1 MQEISN
7 DMDLNEKLL
16 DKDFQEGN
24 NGENIDMSKIFNNE
38 YNTSEHPSQKYF
50 EQHLKSVEYV
60 GQLFKTDFKNGLS
73 SSNKEDLEWREKK
86 WGNNHLPPEQ
96 AKTIF
101 ELILE
106 CFEDFMLRV
115 LLFASIISLAIGVAK
130 DGIKTGWI
138 EGTAIFFAV
147 FLVVTI
153 SSYMNY
159 QKQEQ
164 FLKLTR
170 ENKLKKVLV
179 IRDGIEKEISIEDIL
194 VGDIIKLRIGD
205 IINVDG
211 FVFGDAKIGM
221 DESPVTGESDIMW
234 KMNNFEIKGSK
245 YTCPF
250 VFSGSQVV
258 DGLGNMVVAAVGDKT
273 FEGQNKQLINSAG
286 RKKEEGEGEDADDA
300 DLTPLKK
307 QLNDLA
313 NNIGNLGCYSAILI
327 GVTLFVKESIIHVI
341 YGGSLLSSYTLDI
354 FVNAFIIGV
363 TVIVV
368 AIPEGLPMA
377 VTIAFAYSVDKM
389 KKEHNLVKHLDKS
402 EAMGNVNNVC
412 TDKTGTLT
420 LGVMRIAAFFIE
432 DEDIRLNRAKVQDEN
447 LRNLIWNCIFKNIT
461 CVESTNEKGEKILN
475 GDMTEKALYTYLKE
489 NQYPLEGNRKGKYV
503 LPFKSEYKY
512 MMNIYQEENG
522 YILYAKGAPE
532 RVSPFFGYYRTKGGQ
547 EENFEEHAQDLIN
560 QQAIYAEDSMRTLI
574 FGYKKLTEEEI
585 TKAREANPEDD
596 FKFFNE
602 LAQGLCY
609 AFMIGIRDNNRED
622 VPDAINKC
630 HHAGITVRMVTGDNI
645 NTAIAISKD
654 VGIIEPHQA
663 AECKNIAAHYKKV
676 VKDNK
681 EEAQKGIING
691 ENPIALEG
699 EVFRV
704 ICGGITK
711 TQVKD
716 GLEIKLNN
724 KEAFKHTVKRLKV
737 IARASPEDKFILVFG
752 LKELGNIVAVTGDG
766 TNDAPALRQAHV
778 GFAMGIRGTDIAKD
792 AADVV
797 LLDDSFSS
805 IVTACKYGRNIY
817 DCIRKFVQ
825 FQLTTNVVA
834 VFMTFLGGIIL
845 QDSPLNAIQ
854 MLWVNLIMDS
864 FASLALATEDPT
876 DALLDRKPYSR
887 DASIVTP
894 MMYLNIISQ
903 SVFQIIVLTIIIFYG
918 DYLFGVPSDRNLD
931 HFMWN
936 EINGYHFTIFFNIFV
951 FMQVFNSINAR
962 KLQKDEYNV
971 FTGIFGN
978 WLYLLIQ
985 GIIVVG
991 QIILVTFGGRAVRTH
1006 PLSVTQHFYCILI
1019 ASMTLVWGLF
1029 AKLLPIDVSEKVEDD
1044 EDRRKT
1050 PDTYKKTVGLGY
1062 MSRGRMNMSSGVRAL
1077 SSNSRVKK

>member
-7 DMDLNEKLL
+7 DMDLKEKLL
-16 DKDFQEGN
+16 DFQGDN
-24 NGENIDMSKIFNNE
+24 DDENIDMSKIFNNE
-38 YNTSEHPSQKYF
+38 YNTSEHPSEKF
-50 EQHLKSVEYV
+50 FKTHLKNVEYV
-60 GQLFKTDFKNGLS
+60 GQLFKTDFQRGLS
-73 SSNKEDLEWREKK
+73 STNKEDLEWRERK

-96 AKTIF
+96 AKTIL

-106 CFEDFMLRV
+106 CFEDIMLRV
-115 LLFASIISLAIGVAK
+115 LLIASIISLAIGLLK

-164 FLKLTR
+164 FLKLNR

-179 IRDGIEKEISIEDIL
+179 IRDGFEKEISIEDIL

-211 FVFGDAKIGM
+211 FVFGDAKVGM
-221 DESPVTGESDIMW
+221 DESPVTGESEIMW
-234 KMNNFEIKGSK
+234 KANNFEVKGQR

-258 DGLGNMVVAAVGDKT
+258 DGFGNMVVAAVGDRT

-286 RKKEEGEGEDADDA
+286 KKKEEGEDGEEDDA

-307 QLNDLA
+307 QLNNLA
-313 NNIGNLGCYSAILI
+313 NMVGNLGYISAILI
-327 GVTLFVKESIIHVI
+327 GISLFLKESIINLL
-341 YGGSLLSSYTLDI
+341 YGGSFLSQYTLDI
-354 FVNAFIIGV
+354 LVNAFIIGV

-377 VTIAFAYSVDKM
+377 VTIAFAFSVDKM

-432 DEDIRLNRAKVQDEN
+432 DEDIRLNRVKVQDEK
-447 LRNLIWNCIFKNIT
+447 LRDLIWNCIFKNIT
-461 CVESTNEKGEKILN
+461 CVETVNEKGEKVLN
-475 GDMTEKALYTYLKE
+475 GDMTEKALFTYLKE
-489 NQYPLEGNRKGKYV
+489 NNYPLEGNRKGKYV

-512 MMNIYQEENG
+512 MMNIYKEENG

-532 RVSPFFGYYRTKGGQ
+532 RVTPFFSYYRAKGGQ
-547 EENFEEHAQDLIN
+547 EENFEEHAEDLTN

-596 FKFFNE
+596 LKFFNE
-602 LAQGLCY
+602 LAKGLCF
-609 AFMIGIRDNNRED
+609 AFMIGIRDNNRDD

-663 AECKNIAAHYKKV
+663 AECKNIAAHYRKMV
-676 VKDNK
+676 QER
-681 EEAQKGIING
+681 EEECQKGIMTG
-691 ENPIALEG
+691 DSPIALEG
-699 EVFRV
+699 EIFRV

-711 TQVKD
+711 TQGKD
-716 GLEIKLNN
+716 GNLEITLNN
-724 KEAFKHTVKRLKV
+724 KEAFRHTVQRLKV

-778 GFAMGIRGTDIAKD
+778 GFAMGIRGTDIAKE

-876 DALLDRKPYSR
+876 DALLDRKPYPR
-887 DASIVTP
+887 DASILTP
-894 MMYLNIISQ
+894 MMILNIVSQ
-903 SVFQIIVLTIIIFYG
+903 SIFQIIVLTIIIFYG
-918 DYLFGVPSDRNLD
+918 DYIFGVPSDRELG
-931 HFMWN
+931 HFTWN
-936 EINGYHFTIFFNIFV
+936 NINGYHFTIFFNIFV
-951 FMQVFNSINAR
+951 YMQVFNSINAR

-971 FTGIFGN
+971 FKGIFGN

-985 GIIVVG
+985 GIIVIG

-1006 PLSVTQHFYCILI
+1006 PLSLSQHFYCILI
-1019 ASMTLVWGLF
+1019 SSMTLVWGFF
-1029 AKLLPIDVSEKVEDD
+1029 AKLLPIDVTEKIEDD
-1044 EDRRKT
+1044 EDRRKI
-1050 PDTYKKTVGLGY
+1050 PDTFKKTVGLGY
-1062 MSRGRMNMSSGVRAL
+1062 MSRGRMNMSSGIRAL
-1077 SSNSRVKK
+1077 SSNSRAKK

>member
-1 MQEISN
+1 MQETS
-7 DMDLNEKLL
+7 DLNEKLL
-16 DKDFQEGN
+16 VKDFQEEGKT
-24 NGENIDMSKIFNNE
+24 ENFDMSKIFNNE
-38 YNTSEHPSQKYF
+38 YNNSEHNSEKYF
-50 EQHLKSVEYV
+50 KEHLRSVEYV
-60 GQLFKTDFKNGLS
+60 GQLFRTDFKNGLS
-73 SSNKEDLEWREKK
+73 SSNKQDLAWREQR
-86 WGNNHLPPEQ
+86 WGNNHLPPE
-96 AKTIF
+96 K
-101 ELILE
+101 ENSILE
-106 CFEDFMLRV
+106 HIINCFEDPTLRV
-115 LLFASIISLAIGVAK
+115 LLFASIVSLIIGVSK
-130 DGIKTGWI
+130 DGLSTGWI

-147 FLVVTI
+147 FLVVSI

-159 QKQEQ
+159 QEMEQ
-164 FLKLTR
+164 FLKLSR
-170 ENKLKKVLV
+170 ETKLKKVLV
-179 IRDGIEKEISIEDIL
+179 IRDGREKEISIEDIL
-194 VGDIIKLRIGD
+194 VGDILKLRIGD

-211 FVFGDAKIGM
+211 FVFGDAKAGM
-221 DESPVTGESDIMW
+221 DESPVTGESDVMW
-234 KMNNFEIKGSK
+234 KINNFELKGQK
-245 YTCPF
+245 YSCPF

-258 DGLGNMVVAAVGDKT
+258 DGYGNMVVAAVGDKT
-273 FEGQNKQLINSAG
+273 FEGQNKQLTNASG
-286 RKKEEGEGEDADDA
+286 KKGDNDGEGDDDDA

-307 QLNDLA
+307 QLNELSNLIGDLGY
-313 NNIGNLGCYSAILI
+313 IFAILI
-327 GVTLFVKESIIHVI
+327 GVTLFLKETIINLIIGVSIF
-341 YGGSLLSSYTLDI
+341 SSHMLDVL
-354 FVNAFIIGV
+354 VNAFIIAV

-377 VTIAFAYSVDKM
+377 VTIAFAFSVDKM

-447 LRNLIWNCIFKNIT
+447 LRDIIWNCMFKNIT
-461 CVESTNEKGEKILN
+461 CVETTNEKGEKILN
-475 GDMTEKALYTYLKE
+475 GDMTEKALFTYLKE
-489 NQYPLEGNRKGKYV
+489 NNYPLDGERKGKYV
-503 LPFKSEYKY
+503 LPFKSDYKY
-512 MMNIYQEENG
+512 MMNIFEEKDG

-532 RVSPFFGYYRTKGGQ
+532 RVSPFFTKYRTKGGQ
-547 EENFEEHAQDLIN
+547 EENFEEHADDLTN
-560 QQAIYAEDSMRTLI
+560 KQAEYAEDSMRTLI
-574 FGYKKLTEEEI
+574 FGYKKLTQEEI
-585 TKAREANPEDD
+585 TKAREENPEDD
-596 FKFFNE
+596 LKFFQE
-602 LAQGLCY
+602 LAKGLCF
-609 AFMIGIRDNNRED
+609 AFMVGIRDNNRED
-622 VPDAINKC
+622 VPEAIRKC

-663 AECKNIAAHYKKV
+663 GECKNIAAYYRKFVQEKP
-676 VKDNK
+676 D
-681 EEAQKGIING
+681 EAQRGIQTG

-699 EVFRV
+699 EIFRV

-711 TQVKD
+711 NPGKD
-716 GLEIKLNN
+716 GGMVITLNN
-724 KEAFKHTVKRLKV
+724 KEAFKHTVQRLKV

-845 QDSPLNAIQ
+845 KDSPLNAIQ

-864 FASLALATEDPT
+864 CATLALSTEDPT

-887 DASIVTP
+887 DASILTP
-894 MMYLNIISQ
+894 MMILNIFSQ
-903 SVFQIIVLTIIIFYG
+903 AIFQIIVLTVIIFYG
-918 DYLFGVPSDRNLD
+918 DYLFGVPSDRELE

-936 EINGYHFTIFFNIFV
+936 NVNGYHFTIFFNIFV

-971 FTGIFGN
+971 FAGILGN

-985 GIIVVG
+985 TIIVVG

-1006 PLSVTQHFYCILI
+1006 ALSVSQHCMCIGI
-1019 ASMTLVWGLF
+1019 AACTLVWGF
-1029 AKLLPIDVSEKVEDD
+1029 FVKLLPIDVSEKVEEE
-1044 EDRRKT
+1044 EDKRKV
-1050 PDTYKKTVGLGY
+1050 PDTFKKTVGLGY
-1062 MSRGRMNMSSGVRAL
+1062 MSRGRMNMSSGVRSL
-1077 SSNSRVKK
+1077 SSNSRNK

>member
-1 MQEISN
+1 MQETS
-7 DMDLNEKLL
+7 DLNEKLL
-16 DKDFQEGN
+16 VKDFQEEGKT
-24 NGENIDMSKIFNNE
+24 ENFDMSKIFNNE
-38 YNTSEHPSQKYF
+38 YNNSEHNSEKYF
-50 EQHLKSVEYV
+50 KEHLRSVEYV
-60 GQLFKTDFKNGLS
+60 GQLFRTDFKNGLS
-73 SSNKEDLEWREKK
+73 SSNKQDLAWREQR
-86 WGNNHLPPEQ
+86 WGNNHLPPE
-96 AKTIF
+96 K
-101 ELILE
+101 ENSILE
-106 CFEDFMLRV
+106 HIINCFEDPTLRV
-115 LLFASIISLAIGVAK
+115 LLVASIVSLIIGVSK
-130 DGIKTGWI
+130 DGLSTGWI

-147 FLVVTI
+147 FLVVSI

-159 QKQEQ
+159 QEMEQ
-164 FLKLTR
+164 FLKLSR
-170 ENKLKKVLV
+170 ETKLKKVLV
-179 IRDGIEKEISIEDIL
+179 IRDGREKEISIEDIL
-194 VGDIIKLRIGD
+194 VGDILKLRIGD

-211 FVFGDAKIGM
+211 FVFGDAKAGM
-221 DESPVTGESDIMW
+221 DESPVTGESDVMW
-234 KMNNFEIKGSK
+234 KINNFELKGQK
-245 YTCPF
+245 YSCPF

-258 DGLGNMVVAAVGDKT
+258 DGYGNMVVAAVGDKT
-273 FEGQNKQLINSAG
+273 FEGQNKQLTNASG
-286 RKKEEGEGEDADDA
+286 KKGDNDGEGDDDDDA

-307 QLNDLA
+307 QLNELSNLIGDLGY
-313 NNIGNLGCYSAILI
+313 IFAILI
-327 GVTLFVKESIIHVI
+327 GVTLFLKETIINLIIGVSII
-341 YGGSLLSSYTLDI
+341 SSHMLDVL
-354 FVNAFIIGV
+354 VNAFIIAV

-377 VTIAFAYSVDKM
+377 VTIAFAFSVDKM

-447 LRNLIWNCIFKNIT
+447 LRDIIWNCMFKNIT
-461 CVESTNEKGEKILN
+461 CVETTNEKGEKILN
-475 GDMTEKALYTYLKE
+475 GDMTEKALFTYLKE
-489 NQYPLEGNRKGKYV
+489 NNYPLDGEKKGKYV
-503 LPFKSEYKY
+503 LPFKSDYKY
-512 MMNIYQEENG
+512 MMNIFEEKDG

-532 RVSPFFGYYRTKGGQ
+532 RVSPFFTKYRTKGGQ
-547 EENFEEHAQDLIN
+547 EENFEEHADDLTN
-560 QQAIYAEDSMRTLI
+560 KQAEYAEDSMRTLI
-574 FGYKKLTEEEI
+574 FGYKKLTQEEI
-585 TKAREANPEDD
+585 TKAREENPEDD
-596 FKFFNE
+596 LKFFQE
-602 LAQGLCY
+602 LAKGLCF
-609 AFMIGIRDNNRED
+609 AFMVGIRDNNRED
-622 VPDAINKC
+622 VPEAIRKC

-663 AECKNIAAHYKKV
+663 GECKNIAAYYRKFVQEKP
-676 VKDNK
+676 D
-681 EEAQKGIING
+681 EAQRGIQTG

-699 EVFRV
+699 EIFRV

-711 TQVKD
+711 NPGKD
-716 GLEIKLNN
+716 GGMVITLNN
-724 KEAFKHTVKRLKV
+724 KEAFKHTVQRLKV

-845 QDSPLNAIQ
+845 KDSPLNAIQ

-887 DASIVTP
+887 DASILTP
-894 MMYLNIISQ
+894 MMILNIFSQ
-903 SVFQIIVLTIIIFYG
+903 AIFQIIVLTVIIFYG
-918 DYLFGVPSDRNLD
+918 DYLFGVPSDRELE

-936 EINGYHFTIFFNIFV
+936 NVNGYHFTIFFNIFV

-971 FTGIFGN
+971 FAGILGN

-985 GIIVVG
+985 TIIVVG

-1006 PLSVTQHFYCILI
+1006 ALSVSQHCMCIGI
-1019 ASMTLVWGLF
+1019 AACTLVWGF
-1029 AKLLPIDVSEKVEDD
+1029 FVKLLPIDVSEKVEEE
-1044 EDRRKT
+1044 EDKRKV
-1050 PDTYKKTVGLGY
+1050 PDTFKKTVGLGY
-1062 MSRGRMNMSSGVRAL
+1062 MSRGRMNMSSGVRSL
-1077 SSNSRVKK
+1077 SSNSRNK

>member
-1 MQEISN
+1 MLETS
-7 DMDLNEKLL
+7 DKSEKLL
-16 DKDFQEGN
+16 VRDFQNEED
-24 NGENIDMSKIFNNE
+24 ENFDMKKIFNNE
-38 YNTSEHPSQKYF
+38 YNTSEHASEKYF
-50 EQHLKSVEYV
+50 KEHLKSVEHI
-60 GQLFKTDFKNGLS
+60 GQIFRTDFERGLS
-73 SSNKEDLEWREKK
+73 STNEEDLKWREQK
-86 WGNNHLPPEQ
+86 WGNNKLPPE
-96 AKTIF
+96 K
-101 ELILE
+101 ENSILQHIIN
-106 CFEDFMLRV
+106 CFEDPTLRV
-115 LLFASIISLAIGVAK
+115 LLVASIVSLIIGVAK
-130 DGIKTGWI
+130 DGLSTGWI

-147 FLVVTI
+147 FLVVSI

-159 QKQEQ
+159 QEMEQ
-164 FLKLTR
+164 FLKLSR
-170 ENKLKKVLV
+170 ETKLKKVLV
-179 IRDGIEKEISIEDIL
+179 IRDGVEKEISIEDIL
-194 VGDIIKLRIGD
+194 VGDILKLRIGD

-211 FVFGDAKIGM
+211 FVFGDSKAGM

-234 KMNNFEIKGSK
+234 KVNNFESKGSK
-245 YTCPF
+245 YSCPF

-258 DGLGNMVVAAVGDKT
+258 DGFGCVVVAAVGPNT
-273 FEGQNKQLINSAG
+273 FEGSNKQLEAASG
-286 RKKEEGEGEDADDA
+286 GKGDGEDGENEEDA
-300 DLTPLKK
+300 NLTPLKK
-307 QLNDLA
+307 QLNDLS
-313 NNIGNLGCYSAILI
+313 NLIGDLGYIFAILI
-327 GVTLFVKESIIHVI
+327 GVVLFLKETIINLVYGISIFTSHEI
-341 YGGSLLSSYTLDI
+341 DI
-354 FVNAFIIGV
+354 LVNAFIIAV

-377 VTIAFAYSVDKM
+377 VTIAFAFSVDKM

-420 LGVMRIAAFFIE
+420 LGVMRIAAFFVE
-432 DEDIRLNRAKVQDEN
+432 DDDIRLNRAKVEDESV
-447 LRNLIWNCIFKNIT
+447 RTLIWNCIYKNIT
-461 CVESTNEKGEKILN
+461 CVETTNEKGEKVLN
-475 GDMTEKALYTYLKE
+475 GDMTEKALFTYLKE
-489 NQYPLEGNRKGKYV
+489 NNYVLTGNRKGKWV

-512 MMNIYQEENG
+512 MMNIFEEQDG

-532 RVSPFFGYYRTKGGQ
+532 RVSPFFTKYRVKGG
-547 EENFEEHAQDLIN
+547 EEEKFEDHADSLTQ
-560 QQAIYAEDSMRTLI
+560 QQAMYAEDSMRTLI
-574 FGYKKLTEEEI
+574 FGYKKLTQEEI
-585 TKAREANPEDD
+585 QKARDENPEDD
-596 FKFFNE
+596 LAFFNA

-609 AFMIGIRDNNRED
+609 AFMVGIRDNNRED
-622 VPDAINKC
+622 VPEAIKKC

-654 VGIIEPHQA
+654 VGIIEPHQTG
-663 AECKNIAAHYKKV
+663 ECKNIAAYYRKYV
-676 VKDNK
+676 EEK
-681 EEAQKGIING
+681 EEDAKKGVING

-699 EVFRV
+699 EIFRV

-711 TQVKD
+711 EKEED
-716 GLEIKLNN
+716 GSLKITLVN

-766 TNDAPALRQAHV
+766 TNDAPALKQAHV

-845 QDSPLNAIQ
+845 KDAPLNAIQ

-864 FASLALATEDPT
+864 FASLALATEDPS
-876 DALLDRKPYSR
+876 DSLLDRKPYSR
-887 DASIVTP
+887 DASILTP
-894 MMYLNIISQ
+894 MMILNIFSQ
-903 SVFQIIVLTIIIFYG
+903 SVFQIIVLTLIIFYG
-918 DYLFGVPSDRNLD
+918 DYLFGVPSDRQLE

-936 EINGYHFTIFFNIFV
+936 NINGYHFTIFFNIFV

-971 FTGIFGN
+971 FTGILGN
-978 WLYLLIQ
+978 WLYLFIQ

-1006 PLSVTQHFYCILI
+1006 PLSVRQHCECIGI
-1019 ASMTLVWGLF
+1019 ASLSLVWGFF
-1029 AKLLPIDVSEKVEDD
+1029 AKLLPIDVSEKVEEDD
-1044 EDRRKT
+1044 VEKKKV
-1050 PDTYKKTVGLGY
+1050 PDTFKKTVGLGY
-1062 MSRGRMNMSSGVRAL
+1062 QSRGRMNMSSGIRSLQA
-1077 SSNSRVKK
+1077 NSRAKK

>member
-1 MQEISN
+1 MQETS
-7 DMDLNEKLL
+7 DLNEKLL
-16 DKDFQEGN
+16 VKDFQEEGKT
-24 NGENIDMSKIFNNE
+24 ENFDMSKIFNNE
-38 YNTSEHPSQKYF
+38 YNNSEHNSEKYF
-50 EQHLKSVEYV
+50 KEHLRSVEYV
-60 GQLFKTDFKNGLS
+60 GQLFRTDFKNGLS
-73 SSNKEDLEWREKK
+73 SSNKQDLAWREQR
-86 WGNNHLPPEQ
+86 WGNNHLPPE
-96 AKTIF
+96 K
-101 ELILE
+101 ENSILE
-106 CFEDFMLRV
+106 HIINCFEDPTLKV
-115 LLFASIISLAIGVAK
+115 LLVASIVSLIIGVSK
-130 DGIKTGWI
+130 DGLSTGWI

-147 FLVVTI
+147 FLVVSI

-159 QKQEQ
+159 QEMEQ
-164 FLKLTR
+164 FLKLSR
-170 ENKLKKVLV
+170 ETKLKKVLV
-179 IRDGIEKEISIEDIL
+179 IRDGREKEISIEDIL
-194 VGDIIKLRIGD
+194 VGDILKLRIGD

-211 FVFGDAKIGM
+211 FVFGDAKAGM
-221 DESPVTGESDIMW
+221 DESPVTGESDVMW
-234 KMNNFEIKGSK
+234 KINNFELKGQK
-245 YTCPF
+245 YSCPF

-258 DGLGNMVVAAVGDKT
+258 DGYGNMVVAAVGDKT
-273 FEGQNKQLINSAG
+273 FEGQNKQLTNASG
-286 RKKEEGEGEDADDA
+286 KKGNNDGEGDDDDA

-307 QLNDLA
+307 QLNELSNLIGDLGY
-313 NNIGNLGCYSAILI
+313 IFAILI
-327 GVTLFVKESIIHVI
+327 GVTLFLKETIINLIIGVSIF
-341 YGGSLLSSYTLDI
+341 SSHMLDVL
-354 FVNAFIIGV
+354 VNAFIIAV

-377 VTIAFAYSVDKM
+377 VTIAFAFSVDKM

-447 LRNLIWNCIFKNIT
+447 LRDIIWNCMFKNIT
-461 CVESTNEKGEKILN
+461 CVETTNEKGEKILN
-475 GDMTEKALYTYLKE
+475 GDMTEKALFTYLKE
-489 NQYPLEGNRKGKYV
+489 NNYPLDGERKGKYV
-503 LPFKSEYKY
+503 LPFKSDYKY
-512 MMNIYQEENG
+512 MMNIFEEKDG

-532 RVSPFFGYYRTKGGQ
+532 RVSPFFTKYRTKGGQ
-547 EENFEEHAQDLIN
+547 EENFEEHADDLTN
-560 QQAIYAEDSMRTLI
+560 KQAEYAEDSMRTLI
-574 FGYKKLTEEEI
+574 FGYKKLTQEEI
-585 TKAREANPEDD
+585 TKAREENPEDD
-596 FKFFNE
+596 LKFFQE
-602 LAQGLCY
+602 LAKGLCF
-609 AFMIGIRDNNRED
+609 AFMVGIRDNNRED
-622 VPDAINKC
+622 VPEAIRKC

-663 AECKNIAAHYKKV
+663 GECKNIAAYYRKFVQEKP
-676 VKDNK
+676 D
-681 EEAQKGIING
+681 EAQRGIQTG

-699 EVFRV
+699 EIFRV

-711 TQVKD
+711 NPGKD
-716 GLEIKLNN
+716 GGMVITLNN
-724 KEAFKHTVKRLKV
+724 KEAFKHTVQRLKV

-845 QDSPLNAIQ
+845 KDSPLNAIQ

-887 DASIVTP
+887 DASILTP
-894 MMYLNIISQ
+894 MMILNIFSQ
-903 SVFQIIVLTIIIFYG
+903 AIFQIIVLTVIIFYG
-918 DYLFGVPSDRNLD
+918 DYLFGVPSDRELE

-936 EINGYHFTIFFNIFV
+936 NVNGYHFTIFFNIFV

-971 FTGIFGN
+971 FAGILGN

-985 GIIVVG
+985 TIIVVG

-1006 PLSVTQHFYCILI
+1006 ALSVSQHCMCIGI
-1019 ASMTLVWGLF
+1019 AACTLVWGF
-1029 AKLLPIDVSEKVEDD
+1029 FVKLLPIDVSEKVEEE
-1044 EDRRKT
+1044 EDKRKV

-1062 MSRGRMNMSSGVRAL
+1062 MSRGRMNMSSGVRSL
-1077 SSNSRVKK
+1077 SSNSRNK